1 MSDRVRSISP
11 EKAEPFFFLTK
22 LGIVVYYHH
31 AMCHGGKLVHYFQCH
46 GHSEGLYYHSM
57 TIFTVSSKSAGPLAS
72 KLDFTV
78 HKPECPVEK
87 WDYSVHGQGHS
98 EGSKC

>member
-1 MSDRVRSISP
+1 MVMQHHKPECHAEKNVHCVKKTNKTKKQPIS
-11 EKAEPFFFLTK
+11 A
-22 LGIVVYYHH
+22 
-31 AMCHGGKLVHYFQCH
+31 
-46 GHSEGLYYHSM
+46 
-57 TIFTVSSKSAGPLAS
+57 VSSKSAGPLAS
-72 KLDFTV
+72 KLDFIV